1 MRGTLCVSHHF
12 VFRRFSDSNTYIFK
26 RKEQKQKLNYWS
38 SMCWKS
44 KCVCALCVSH
54 SVVSDSLWPHRLWL
68 ARLLC
73 LWDSPGKNTGV
84 NWHSLL
90 QRNFPTQG
98 LNLGLLHR
106 RQVLYHLNYRDVL
119 KIKDPHRI
127 RNIIFPLFIK
137 KGNVRQFIKINYK
150 MPARNRGWWL
160 AFLTGKYF
168 SICILVSR
176 LSFIWR
182 IL

>member
-1 MRGTLCVSHHF
+1 
-12 VFRRFSDSNTYIFK
+12 
-26 RKEQKQKLNYWS
+26 
-38 SMCWKS
+38 MCWKS
-44 KCVCALCVSH
+44 KCVCALCVSC

-73 LWDSPGKNTGV
+73 LGDSPGKNTGV

-90 QRNFPTQG
+90 QGNFPTQG
-98 LNLGLLHR
+98 SNPGLLHR
-106 RQVLYHLNYRDVL
+106 RQVLNHLSYRDVL

-137 KGNVRQFIKINYK
+137 KGNVRQFIKINYI
-150 MPARNRGWWL
+150 MPARNWGWLL